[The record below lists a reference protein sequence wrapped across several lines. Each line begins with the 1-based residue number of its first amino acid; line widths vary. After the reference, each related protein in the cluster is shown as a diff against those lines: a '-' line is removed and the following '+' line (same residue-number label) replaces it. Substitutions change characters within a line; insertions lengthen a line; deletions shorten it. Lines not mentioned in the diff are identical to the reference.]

1 MGTKVAKEAAPTYG
15 CYVADDK
22 NKMLHYAEHP
32 ESFISD
38 TINAGIAIFN
48 SSVFFRPVPR
58 TPSKTNLFDFYSLF
72 EKPQD
77 QEVVSLERDV
87 LPDLVSRG
95 QVYVWEYTGFWRSVK
110 NAGGAVYANAQ
121 YIAFY
126 ASKKPQL
133 LTSSG
138 TKEAYEQIGGVIVDP
153 SATIHPTA
161 RIGPN
166 VYIGAGTVVGK
177 GARIANSIVQANVHI
192 REHACLLYSIVSNG
206 CEVGQWTRLEG
217 IPEAV
222 AATIGGHDS
231 RYARM
236 GITIF
241 GDGVTANPEIIVRN
255 CVVMS
260 HKSLSSS
267 VFNEIIL

>member
-1 MGTKVAKEAAPTYG
+1 
-15 CYVADDK
+15 
-22 NKMLHYAEHP
+22 
-32 ESFISD
+32 
-38 TINAGIAIFN
+38 
-48 SSVFFRPVPR
+48 
-58 TPSKTNLFDFYSLF
+58 
-72 EKPQD
+72 
-77 QEVVSLERDV
+77 
-87 LPDLVSRG
+87 
-95 QVYVWEYTGFWRSVK
+95 VYVWEYKGFWRSVK

-138 TKEAYEQIGGVIVDP
+138 AKEPYETIGGVIVDP
-153 SATIHPTA
+153 TALIHPTA

-166 VYIGAGTVVGK
+166 VYIGPGTAVGK
-177 GARIANSIVQANVHI
+177 GVRIANSIVQTNVQI
-192 REHACLLYSIVSNG
+192 KDHACLLYSIVSNE
-206 CEVGQWTRLEG
+206 CVVGQWTRLEG
-217 IPEAV
+217 IPEAI
-222 AATIGGHDS
+222 AATTTGGQDS
-231 RYARM
+231 RYSRM

-260 HKSLSSS
+260 HKSLSAS